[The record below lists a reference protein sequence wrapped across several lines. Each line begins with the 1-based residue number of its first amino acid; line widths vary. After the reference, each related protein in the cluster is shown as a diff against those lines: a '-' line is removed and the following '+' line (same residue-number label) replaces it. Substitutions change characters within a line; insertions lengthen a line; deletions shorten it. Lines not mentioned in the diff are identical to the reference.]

1 MQYMNPVFAYQQ
13 VDVFAPTAFSG
24 NGLAVVFD
32 ADELDTEA
40 MQSFARWINQS
51 ETVFFIA
58 PTEPGADYSIRIFTP
73 STELPFAGHPTLGA
87 AQAWLEA
94 GGQPARDEHLIQ
106 QCAAGLIEVRVERE
120 AGAKHL
126 RRLSFL
132 APPLTRS
139 GPVEDDVL
147 QWAIS
152 GLGISPKDVLAH
164 QWLVN
169 GPNHVGLL
177 LRDADV
183 VLGIEPDYPA
193 LEGLELGVI
202 GPYTSSSVTFGS
214 WQPRGSVLPRVSG
227 TREELRPLDAS
238 DRYRSEER
246 FGSVVLQPPADFE
259 ARSFVPSE
267 AIQEDPATGSLN
279 AGFGQWLTEAALA
292 PQRYT
297 VRQGTRVGRSAIL
310 HVENDGTGI
319 WVGGDV
325 VTRICGNVEFPSP

>member
-1 MQYMNPVFAYQQ
+1 MQYMSQTFPFQQ
-13 VDVFAPTAFSG
+13 VDVFAPTPFNG

-32 ADELDTEA
+32 AQRLSTDQ
-40 MQSFARWINQS
+40 MQTFARWMNQS
-51 ETVFFIA
+51 ETVFFVE
-58 PTEPGADYSIRIFTP
+58 PTSAEADYAIRIFTP

-87 AQAWLEA
+87 AHAWLEA
-94 GGQPARDEHLIQ
+94 EGPAREEQLIQ
-106 QCAAGLIEVRVERE
+106 ECAGGLIRVRVERQPSDRH
-120 AGAKHL
+120 A
-126 RRLSFL
+126 RRLAFL

-139 GPVEDDVL
+139 GPVEPDVL
-147 QWAIS
+147 HWAVT
-152 GLGISPKDVLAH
+152 GLGIAPEDVIAH

-169 GPNHVGLL
+169 GPNHVGLM

-183 VLGIEPDYPA
+183 VLGIEPDWTA

-202 GPYTSSSVTFGS
+202 GPYTSASVPQGS
-214 WQPRGSVLPRVSG
+214 WQPRQSVLPRLAG

-238 DRYRSEER
+238 DRQRSQER
-246 FGSVVLQPPADFE
+246 FGAVVLQPPADFE
-259 ARSFVPSE
+259 ARSFVPNE

-297 VRQGTRVGRSAIL
+297 VRQGTRVGRAAIL
-310 HVENDGTGI
+310 HVEHDEAGV

-325 VTRICGNVEFPSP
+325 QSRVSGHVDFAAR